1 MMKWKGV
8 LGGLLAAMVM
18 TLAVSTMAQE
28 QESGQAA
35 AEQLVN
41 SLGFRDGEIALPQAE
56 AHFRLNPDF
65 RYLEQADARK
75 VLEQL
80 WGNPPDDTVLGMIVP
95 AKPSLL
101 DDGSWAVVVT
111 YSDEGYVSDEDAAK
125 IDYDEML
132 ADMKDGTREENA
144 ARKEAGYGTVDLLG
158 WAVPPRYDSASK
170 KLHWAKELVFEGN
183 QDHTVNYDI
192 RVLGRRGYLSLN
204 AVAGMSELP
213 VVQSGM
219 QQLLTMTEF
228 DAGARYADFD
238 ESTDKVAAYG
248 VAALIGGGLA
258 AKAGLFAKLGL
269 ILAKFWK
276 LLLIGIVAAGALVK
290 RFFAKKEPQA

>member
-1 MMKWKGV
+1 MKWKNL
-8 LGGLLAAMVM
+8 LGGLVAAMM
-18 TLAVSTMAQE
+18 ALAVPAVAQD
-28 QESGQAA
+28 ESGQAA
-35 AEQLVN
+35 AEQLVK
-41 SLGFRDGEIALPQAE
+41 SLAFRDGEIAVPQAE
-56 AHFRLNPDF
+56 AHFRLGSDF
-65 RYLEQADARK
+65 RYLEKADARK

-80 WGNPPDDTVLGMIVP
+80 WGNPPDDTVLGLIVP
-95 AKPSLL
+95 AKPTLL
-101 DDGSWAVVVT
+101 EDGSWAVVIT

-132 ADMKDGTREENA
+132 ADMKDGTKEENA
-144 ARKEAGYGTVDLLG
+144 ARKEAGYGAVDLVG
-158 WAVPPRYDSASK
+158 WAVPPRYDGASK
-170 KLHWAKELVFEGN
+170 KLYWAQELAFEGN

-213 VVQSGM
+213 VVQTGM

-276 LLLIGIVAAGALVK
+276 LLLIGIIAVGALIK
-290 RFFAKKEPQA
+290 RFFSKKEQQQG

>member
-1 MMKWKGV
+1 MKWKSV
-8 LGGLLAAMVM
+8 LGGLLAAMVSM
-18 TLAVSTMAQE
+18 AAPALAQE
-28 QESGQAA
+28 ESGQAA
-35 AEQLVN
+35 AEQLVK
-41 SLGFRDGEIALPQAE
+41 SLAFRDGEIAVPQAE
-56 AHFRLNPDF
+56 AHFRLGSDF
-65 RYLEQADARK
+65 RYLEKADARK

-95 AKPSLL
+95 TKPTLL
-101 DDGSWAVVVT
+101 EDSSWAVVIT

-132 ADMKDGTREENA
+132 ASMKDGTQEENA
-144 ARKEAGYGTVDLLG
+144 ARKEAGYGAVDLVG
-158 WAVPPRYDSASK
+158 WAVPPRYDAASK
-170 KLHWAKELVFEGN
+170 KLYWAQELAFEGN

-213 VVQSGM
+213 VVQTGM

-276 LLLIGIVAAGALVK
+276 VLLIGIVAVGALVK
-290 RFFAKKEPQA
+290 RFFSKKEQQQG